1 VNVIS
6 EINIKIIAFF
16 SCFLLLT
23 TTFNYYYV
31 NGKTNNE
38 SDLYGFIIPLPQG
51 KDTTFETLEI
61 SKVSHLINDLLRVD
75 IEVYQ
80 IKKDFKA
87 LCKSIKSEKYEDL
100 LFSKGA
106 FFIPFSGDIFTD
118 ALIISI
124 IYDYNES
131 HELNIIDHFKSD
143 FYILIEKL
151 DIECDQLIEP
161 IIVQHFGKSVRY
173 GWPTYLEIADSGGF
187 YNFDFLLDNEA
198 FQHLNNNDYN
208 VYIWPYLP
216 DPATYFEQVKTLF
229 NVKET
234 NAIRKFVY
242 NGGGFIG
249 TCYGAYAA
257 SSGFII
263 PGIFNSLRLAYNP
276 SESRI
281 LPGSSL
287 SISDSLMTVNFR
299 VFKEL
304 IQVTHKI
311 VKPEHQLFYGVNGT
325 TSDFFISPIFI
336 WTGKNTEILT
346 VFDDFKTF
354 LGDPINNSYTERILT
369 GKPGFINSK
378 FGNGEVVLFSSHPD
392 FVNNITPL
400 FSGDIKWEGDRY
412 YGRRVIFNSF
422 FYATSKK
429 NTKPDFSFV
438 SNETFINLV
447 INKTKDLQINNE
459 STNQFNEIINDM
471 DSLFIKFTNLNN
483 TLTRIK
489 GLFTIFLDKSKLF
502 PNNYI
507 FSYSSLLTGILNKYI
522 NSTRSSLNKL
532 DKLIPMI
539 SRYNDSILN
548 DVEML
553 KTDMKLR
560 IQKANELADNVIIVA
575 QQIEDI
581 LESDN
586 INVIQKIDLLNE
598 RRDLLSNFG
607 IELKYIPQLF
617 FDSEKVM
624 RNFWYNYEA
633 YRALN

>member
-1 VNVIS
+1 MNAIS
-6 EINIKIIAFF
+6 EINIKVIAFF

-23 TTFNYYYV
+23 SAFNFYYV
-31 NGKTNNE
+31 KGKTNNE
-38 SDLYGFIIPLPQG
+38 SDLYGVIIPLPQG
-51 KDTTFETLEI
+51 KDTTFETFEI
-61 SKVSHLINDLLRVD
+61 SRISHLINDLLRVD
-75 IEVYQ
+75 IDVFQ
-80 IKKDFKA
+80 VKKDFKA
-87 LCKSIKSEKYEDL
+87 LCTSINSEISEEL

-124 IYDYNES
+124 IYDYNQS
-131 HELNIIDHFKSD
+131 QELNIIDQIKND
-143 FYILIEKL
+143 AYLLMEKI
-151 DIECDQLIEP
+151 DIECDKLIEP
-161 IIVQHFGKSVRY
+161 AIVQHFGKSVRY
-173 GWPTYLEIADSGGF
+173 GWPTYLEIANSGGF

-198 FQHLNNNDYN
+198 FQHLNNNNYN

-216 DPATYFEQVKTLF
+216 APATYFEQVNTLF

-257 SSGFII
+257 SSGFIL
-263 PGIFNSLRLAYNP
+263 PGVFGSLRLAYNP
-276 SESRI
+276 GVSRI
-281 LPGSSL
+281 FPGSSL

-304 IQVTHKI
+304 IQVSHKI
-311 VKPEHQLFYGVNGT
+311 VKPEHQLFYSINGT
-325 TSDFFISPIFI
+325 ISDFFLSPIFI

-346 VFDDFKTF
+346 VYDGFKTF
-354 LGDPINNSYTERILT
+354 LGDPVNNSYTEKILA
-369 GKPGFINSK
+369 GKPGFIHSK
-378 FGNGEVVLFSSHPD
+378 FGDGEVVLFSSHPD

-422 FYATSKK
+422 FYVTSKK
-429 NTKPDFSFV
+429 NTKPDFSLV
-438 SNETFINLV
+438 SNETFFNLV
-447 INKTKDLQINNE
+447 INKTKNLQINNE
-459 STNQFNEIINDM
+459 SANQFSDIISDM
-471 DSLFIKFTNLNN
+471 DILVIKFTNLNI
-483 TLTRIK
+483 TLTKIMA
-489 GLFTIFLDKSKLF
+489 LFTTFLEKSKLF

-507 FSYSSLLTGILNKYI
+507 FSYSSLLTDILKNYI
-522 NSTRSSLNKL
+522 NNTRSSLNKL
-532 DKLIPMI
+532 DKIVPMI
-539 SRYNDSILN
+539 SGYNESILD

-553 KTDMKLR
+553 KTDMKNR
-560 IQKANELADNVIIVA
+560 IKKANELIDNVMIVA
-575 QQIEDI
+575 QEIEDI
-581 LESDN
+581 LESDK
-586 INVIQKIDLLNE
+586 INATQKIDLLTE

-617 FDSEKVM
+617 FGSEKVL

-633 YRALN
+633 YCALN